1 MSEPQF
7 AGNALVGRWDS
18 SMLEPLAEINEA
30 VVEVLAG
37 AYPLGT
43 VTAPVVNSLRWRWQ
57 ALGAPARLRLA
68 HCPYLLLDA
77 GFARPELWAALP
89 RASVNDAL
97 LPLEAGSRLKAMP
110 TSLIRRVLLLAWH
123 LARANRL
130 TARIALGMNAE
141 CAQLLASCRLADLE
155 CFAEQRPAF
164 VRPRWEDRPEYW
176 HALMGA
182 AAAEKSR
189 DLERLQRWGL
199 QKLAAEALSAAVNGC
214 SALVTL
220 GPRLR

>member
-7 AGNALVGRWDS
+7 AGSALVGRWDS
-18 SMLEPLAEINEA
+18 SMLEPLAEINEE
-30 VVEVLAG
+30 VVELLTGACAPGNAG
-37 AYPLGT
+37 G
-43 VTAPVVNSLRWRWQ
+43 PVVSALRWRWE

-97 LPLEAGSRLKAMP
+97 QPVESSNRQRPMP
-110 TSLIRRVLLLAWH
+110 TPLIRRVLLLAWH

-130 TARIALGMNAE
+130 TARLALGMSAE
-141 CAQLLASCRLADLE
+141 CAQLLAGCRLADLE
-155 CFAEQRPAF
+155 WFAEQRPAF
-164 VRPRWEDRPEYW
+164 VRPRWEDRPELW
-176 HALMGA
+176 HALMA
-182 AAAEKSR
+182 AAASEKSR

-199 QKLAAEALSAAVNGC
+199 QKLAAEALNAASSG
-214 SALVTL
+214 
-220 GPRLR
+220 